1 MITNL
6 STGTVRRLGRG
17 HRLLTALIT
26 VAFICSVTVTA
37 FAAANAYVTVEIVDG
52 DKSVSISSKADTPE
66 QMVEEAGFRLGAND
80 ELDLTNFSA
89 ENGGKIVI
97 ANENELLAWR
107 DAIKAYAASNLV

>member
-66 QMVEEAGFRLGAND
+66 
-80 ELDLTNFSA
+80 LTLSA
-89 ENGGKIVI
+89 IPI
-97 ANENELLAWR
+97 PSR
-107 DAIKAYAASNLV
+107 ISSAATA